1 MRPPMSSE
9 VHAELPDAAADT
21 APAQAPSTATP
32 GRTAG
37 RGGRGFLR
45 RWSLDAVAAR
55 LVTFTWVPLVLAV
68 LPLASLRYL
77 KQNCVQWAGAL
88 AYYTLLGL
96 VPLLAVVFSAMTG
109 AGLHRELTPFVMN
122 TIGAGSPVMARQIIE
137 FIDQT
142 NLRAVAVFSGF
153 GAILAILAIMV
164 NAEMCF
170 NAIWGGVPG
179 RSLRRKLQSFAKVAV
194 VAPAMLALALAIT
207 ALLRPGTRL
216 YAFLDAWYLGDAALT
231 ILRLLPFALLW
242 GSFTLLYT
250 GLPNTF
256 VRRRSAIVGAVVAG
270 TVWQVAQWA
279 YVNVVI
285 RIVRY
290 SAVYGTMWQIPIL
303 LAWIYIAWS
312 IILLGAQVSRAHQE
326 GVYIRRALVPPRR
339 PRPTSG

>member
-1 MRPPMSSE
+1 MNSDAGASAPP
-9 VHAELPDAAADT
+9 VALDGADAARN
-21 APAQAPSTATP
+21 APARAPHVAKP
-32 GRTAG
+32 QRA
-37 RGGRGFLR
+37 RGFLR
-45 RWSLDAVAAR
+45 RWSLEAVTTWM
-55 LVTFTWVPLVLAV
+55 VTRTWLPLVVAV
-68 LPLASLRYL
+68 LPLASVRYL
-77 KQNCVQWAGAL
+77 KQNCIQWAGSL

-96 VPLLAVVFSAMTG
+96 VPLLAVVFSAIKG

-142 NLRAVAVFSGF
+142 NLRAVAVFSVL
-153 GAILAILAIMV
+153 GAFLAMLAIMV
-164 NAEMCF
+164 NAEMSF

-194 VAPAMLALALAIT
+194 VAPALLALALAIT
-207 ALLRPGTRL
+207 ALLRPGSRL
-216 YAFLDAWYLGDAALT
+216 HGVLDAWYLGDAALT
-231 ILRLLPFALLW
+231 VLRLLPFVLLW

-250 GLPNTF
+250 GLPNTR
-256 VRRRSAIVGAVVAG
+256 VRRGSAIVGAVVAG
-270 TVWQVAQWA
+270 TVWQVAQWT

-290 SAVYGTMWQIPIL
+290 SAVYGTLWQIPIL

-326 GVYIRRALVPPRR
+326 AVYIRRSLR
-339 PRPTSG
+339 PHATP